1 MDIVHIPTHLIDE
14 DKDQPRYQF
23 DEDALREL
31 MESIGEIGLLSPIK
45 VRATGD
51 GRYKIIYGNRRY
63 KACSSLNLPTIP
75 CIVSEATDEMEIYL
89 EQIAENLTRQG
100 FSPIEEAEA
109 FNKLLTDPKFSSS
122 IKFLSSKLGKP
133 ENYIKN
139 KLDLLKFSPA
149 VRKLISAGSE
159 IKKDRLTEDQLT
171 PLKDL
176 PMEYRDSLAL
186 IVAADEMPVNDVKRI
201 ARLFKD
207 KEISEATKGKLLF
220 KTGYQLMETWAT
232 YEHNRKER
240 AKAAKA
246 DEEAQTAAAS
256 GPTER
261 SQAPAGSEEERS
273 LAAAEPAGNPDGREA
288 DAAGGVN
295 ETRASDGTGESK
307 SRPRIKL
314 TAETVQTAFSG
325 LAAFSNDEEEPEAE
339 EENVSFVEGMLN
351 LLLATLPAPAPLSP
365 ADLPN
370 LEGVELQQFSRDVD
384 TLIADL
390 EKHLAEWRSV
400 KNMLAV
406 KNG

>member
-1 MDIVHIPTHLIDE
+1 MDILPIPTHLIDE

-23 DEDALREL
+23 EEEALREL
-31 MESIGEIGLLSPIK
+31 MSSIEELGLLSPIK
-45 VRATGD
+45 VRKTDD

-63 KACSSLNLPTIP
+63 KACVALNLPTIP
-75 CIVSEATDEMEIYL
+75 CIVSAATDEMEIYL

-122 IKFLSSKLGKP
+122 IKYLSSKLGKP

-139 KLDLLKFSPA
+139 KLDLLKFSSA
-149 VRKLISAGSE
+149 VRKLIVAGTE
-159 IKKDRLTEDQLT
+159 IRKDQLTEDQLT

-186 IVAADEMPVNDVKRI
+186 IMAGDEMPVTDVKRI

-220 KTGYQLMETWAT
+220 KTGPQLLETWST

-240 AKAAKA
+240 AKSAKA
-246 DEEAQTAAAS
+246 EAEAVAAIETTPGLPVDSTSSTSSSEETPATGAPAAS
-256 GPTER
+256 SSR
-261 SQAPAGSEEERS
+261 SDIGKARA
-273 LAAAEPAGNPDGREA
+273 
-288 DAAGGVN
+288 
-295 ETRASDGTGESK
+295 RAS
-307 SRPRIKL
+307 
-314 TAETVQTAFSG
+314 AEAVQTTLSALSAFPG
-325 LAAFSNDEEEPEAE
+325 EIAEFEEEEEPSGSFAE
-339 EENVSFVEGMLN
+339 SMLN
-351 LLLATLPAPAPLSP
+351 LLLATLPAPASLSP
-365 ADLPN
+365 ADLPE
-370 LEGVELQQFSRDVD
+370 LEGVEKEQFVQDVD

-406 KNG
+406 K

>member
-1 MDIVHIPTHLIDE
+1 MDIIPIPTHLIDE

-23 DEDALREL
+23 DDEALQEL
-31 MESIGEIGLLSPIK
+31 MNSIGELGLLSPIK
-45 VRATGD
+45 VRKTGD

-63 KACSSLNLPTIP
+63 KACTALNLATIP

-122 IKFLSSKLGKP
+122 IKYLSSKLGKP

-139 KLDLLKFSPA
+139 KLDLLKFSPS
-149 VRKLISAGSE
+149 VRQLISAGTE
-159 IKKDRLTEDQLT
+159 IKKGRLTEDQLM

-186 IVAADEMPVNDVKRI
+186 IMAEDEMAVTDVKRI

-207 KEISEATKGKLLF
+207 KEISDATKGKLLF
-220 KTGYQLMETWAT
+220 KTGYQLLETWST

-240 AKAAKA
+240 AKSALPKEEPYLAPDTTAAGSAVPSNGMDEPAAATDASGDPPARGAEPPKPRAKA
-246 DEEAQTAAAS
+246 SPEAVQ
-256 GPTER
+256 
-261 SQAPAGSEEERS
+261 
-273 LAAAEPAGNPDGREA
+273 LA
-288 DAAGGVN
+288 
-295 ETRASDGTGESK
+295 
-307 SRPRIKL
+307 I
-314 TAETVQTAFSG
+314 SG
-325 LAAFSNDEEEPEAE
+325 LAGLAETEPEPEEEELSSG
-339 EENVSFVEGMLN
+339 SFVEDMLN
-351 LLLATLPAPAPLSP
+351 LLLATLPAPSPLSP
-365 ADLPN
+365 SDLPE
-370 LEGVELQQFSRDVD
+370 LEGVELQQFARDVD

-400 KNMLAV
+400 KDNLTVRNRQA
-406 KNG
+406 